1 MIFSLQNL
9 NRLLSCLFDILF
21 RHRTKV
27 QTNVLETS
35 VAHVAENGTLHIRGP
50 TLDKVVKAVRAMYTR
65 IDRRDWS
72 EALEM
77 EKDQNIVK
85 ICVANVKNWEGIVVT
100 YLQEPKMTIKT
111 MIMTILIMTVSSV
124 D

>member
-1 MIFSLQNL
+1 
-9 NRLLSCLFDILF
+9 
-21 RHRTKV
+21 
-27 QTNVLETS
+27 
-35 VAHVAENGTLHIRGP
+35 
-50 TLDKVVKAVRAMYTR
+50 MYTR

-111 MIMTILIMTVSSV
+111 MIMTILIMTFSV